1 MPIPVH
7 VAMAA
12 YPLAI
17 WGFTVASVLSDPA
30 FTNLPRNLDAVEL
43 WSGVHSIGP
52 PCRECGLR
60 ALPFDKCR
68 QGVSG
73 DSEDILTR
81 NGFLNALQ
89 LVMRLVVGGLLWQAP
104 VCASMGFPNSSN
116 CKRSTANPL
125 GATTYA
131 PVKEGNAMAEV
142 ACLMLALAAVRGVK
156 AAIENPPGSWIWK
169 LPFVERALSVLQVS
183 WSVAT
188 RCAYDDAAPGKRFN
202 KPYKFAAIGD
212 IEMRSPEGGIM
223 VGHGDWILAIAGK
236 CVCPWLQLRRF
247 GKKRKLRDHVPLM
260 RRNQRGRSC
269 GDLARLRLSAGYPP
283 RMVGEA
289 LL

>member
-131 PVKEGNAMAEV
+131 PARD
-142 ACLMLALAAVRGVK
+142 AAVQNCQRSTAKICTIRHRSARSRYTGCD
-156 AAIENPPGSWIWK
+156 GQ
-169 LPFVERALSVLQVS
+169 RAGQ
-183 WSVAT
+183 
-188 RCAYDDAAPGKRFN
+188 
-202 KPYKFAAIGD
+202 
-212 IEMRSPEGGIM
+212 
-223 VGHGDWILAIAGK
+223 
-236 CVCPWLQLRRF
+236 
-247 GKKRKLRDHVPLM
+247 
-260 RRNQRGRSC
+260 
-269 GDLARLRLSAGYPP
+269 
-283 RMVGEA
+283 
-289 LL
+289 